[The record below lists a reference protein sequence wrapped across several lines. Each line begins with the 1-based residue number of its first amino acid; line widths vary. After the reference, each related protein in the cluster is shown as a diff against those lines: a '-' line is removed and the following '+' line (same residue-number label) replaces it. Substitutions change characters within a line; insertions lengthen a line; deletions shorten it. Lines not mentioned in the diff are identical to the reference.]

1 MTDDV
6 RNPALSLAGMF
17 PAALSVWLLAA
28 CQAGSARPP
37 AGSEIKAPPT
47 PPASAQAGFYLEALD
62 GMAPGDTLRQQSTLQ
77 AARGAWQLTSSPAN
91 TLRYA
96 LVLGTPGHD
105 DSNPLEASRLLAGV
119 LANPGDISAD
129 ELRLAAAF
137 QREFTARGSQS
148 ADLARMRLD
157 SEARLRATETESQAR
172 INAMSAEL
180 TRLRRER
187 DAIQEKLDAI
197 ADIEK
202 SLMERDDAAS
212 APPDSTTP

>member
-1 MTDDV
+1 
-6 RNPALSLAGMF
+6 
-17 PAALSVWLLAA
+17 
-28 CQAGSARPP
+28 
-37 AGSEIKAPPT
+37 
-47 PPASAQAGFYLEALD
+47 
-62 GMAPGDTLRQQSTLQ
+62 
-77 AARGAWQLTSSPAN
+77 
-91 TLRYA
+91 
-96 LVLGTPGHD
+96 
-105 DSNPLEASRLLAGV
+105 
-119 LANPGDISAD
+119 
-129 ELRLAAAF
+129 
-137 QREFTARGSQS
+137 
-148 ADLARMRLD
+148 MRLD